1 MNWLFGLCV
10 IVAVLATAED
20 IWRRRVSNYVTA
32 GAFVSGVAAHSLLF
46 GWPGAWDSLLG
57 ALYGFLVFLVFFIVG
72 GMGGGDVKLM
82 AGFGAIVGSER
93 IWLAAVLVAM
103 LGGLMAVGYL
113 ALQKLLHLYRR
124 NQAETA
130 DKPARKA
137 MIPYA
142 PAISLGMLLTFL
154 SEDKLWTNVC

>member
-1 MNWLFGLCV
+1 MNWLLGLCA

-32 GAFVSGVAAHSLLF
+32 GAFVSGVTAHSLLN

-57 ALYGFLVFLVFFIVG
+57 GLYGFLVFLIFFILG
-72 GMGGGDVKLM
+72 GRGGGDVKLM
-82 AGFGAIVGSER
+82 AGFGAIIGSKE

-113 ALQKLLHLYRR
+113 AMQKLFHATRR
-124 NQAETA
+124 DQAETA
-130 DKPARKA
+130 DKPGRKA

-142 PAISLGMLLTFL
+142 PAISLGMLLTF
-154 SEDKLWTNVC
+154 WARN

>member
-1 MNWLFGLCV
+1 MNWLLGLCV

-20 IWRRRVSNYVTA
+20 IWRRRVSNYVTV
-32 GAFVSGVAAHSLLF
+32 GAFVSGVAAHSFLE

-57 ALYGFLVFLVFFIVG
+57 ALYGFLVFLIFFILG

-82 AGFGAIVGSER
+82 AGFGAILGSQE
-93 IWLAAVLVAM
+93 IWVAAVLVAM
-103 LGGLMAVGYL
+103 LGGLMAVGFL
-113 ALQKLLHLYRR
+113 AFQKVRQASKR
-124 NQAETA
+124 EGAETP

-142 PAISLGMLLTFL
+142 PAISLGMLLTF
-154 SEDKLWTNVC
+154 WARN

>member
-1 MNWLFGLCV
+1 MNWLLGLCV

-20 IWRRRVSNYVTA
+20 IWRRRVSNYVTV
-32 GAFVSGVAAHSLLF
+32 GAFVSGVAAHSLLD

-57 ALYGFLVFLVFFIVG
+57 GLYGFLVFLIFFILG

-82 AGFGAIVGSER
+82 AGFGAIVGSQE

-113 ALQKLLHLYRR
+113 TLQKLLHVSRR
-124 NQAETA
+124 DPAKTA
-130 DKPARKA
+130 DRPSRKA

-142 PAISLGMLLTFL
+142 PAISLGMLLTF
-154 SEDKLWTNVC
+154 WARN

>member
-32 GAFVSGVAAHSLLF
+32 GAFVSGVALHGWLF
-46 GWPGAWDSLLG
+46 GWTGVWSSLLG
-57 ALYGFLVFLVFFIVG
+57 GVGGFVAFLVFFLLG

-82 AGFGAIVGSER
+82 AGFGTIVGKEH
-93 IWLAAVLVAM
+93 IVLAIVLVAM
-103 LGGLMAVGYL
+103 LGGIMAIGYL
-113 ALQKLLHLYRR
+113 AFRKLRDLARR
-124 NQAETA
+124 DQAAAEN
-130 DKPARKA
+130 KPGRKA

-142 PAISLGMLLTFL
+142 PAISLGMLLTFVPDVL
-154 SEDKLWTNVC
+154 